1 MTSIRPGA
9 CLLSSRRRLRRLVD
23 VIDLHTHSTASDGT
37 DTPAQLVANA
47 VAAGVR
53 TLAITDHDTTG
64 GWVEAAAAVRR
75 LPVPFTL
82 IRGTEFSCMHPGADG
97 RPLSLH
103 LLGYLYDPESPHL
116 KAERDRL
123 RENRLGRGE
132 AIVASL
138 AAAGYPVSW
147 GQVVAIARGGSV
159 GRPHIGQA
167 LMEAGV
173 VTSVNEAFAE
183 LLSNS
188 SPHYVPKQDMPVL
201 LAIALIRQAGGVP
214 VLAHPWARRRG
225 RVLNEADLAGL
236 MAAGLVGLEVDHVD
250 HDPADRRRLR
260 QLAADFASVTTGS
273 SDYHGT
279 HKTVRL
285 GAESTQPVELER
297 IVALSSGVR
306 PVTSGA

>member
-1 MTSIRPGA
+1 VVS
-9 CLLSSRRRLRRLVD
+9 

-37 DTPAQLVANA
+37 DTPAELVANA

-53 TLAITDHDTTG
+53 TLAVTDHDTTG
-64 GWVEAAAAVRR
+64 GWDEAAAAVQR

-82 IRGTEFSCMHPGADG
+82 VRGTEFSCVHPGPDG

-103 LLGYLYDPESPHL
+103 LLGYLYDPESPEL
-116 KAERDRL
+116 KAERARL
-123 RENRLGRGE
+123 RESRLGRGE
-132 AIVASL
+132 AIVESL
-138 AAAGYPVSW
+138 ARAGYPVNW
-147 GQVVAIARGGSV
+147 QQVVGIARGGSV

-167 LMEAGV
+167 LVEAGV

-188 SPHYVPKQDMPVL
+188 SPHYVPKRDMPVL

-214 VLAHPWARRRG
+214 VIAHPWARRRG
-225 RVLNEADLAGL
+225 RVLDEAGL
-236 MAAGLVGLEVDHVD
+236 AELVTAGLLGIEVDHVD
-250 HDPADRRRLR
+250 HDPADRIRLR
-260 QLAADFASVTTGS
+260 ELAAEFGTLTTGS

-285 GAESTQPVELER
+285 AAEATHPDEFER
-297 IVALSSGVR
+297 MVDSSSGVGL
-306 PVTSGA
+306 VTSGV